1 MSPRHQPSDDDRK
14 RVVQAYIQQQTTTSI
29 SDVLGIKPQ
38 TIRAIIKLYKETGRI
53 NTLKRGGRH
62 ETKLNNHHKDTII
75 SWINEDCSM
84 TLQTIAS
91 KVSTEFGISI
101 SKSTVD
107 RVLGDFHFSWKRT
120 SNQPVARNDIAG
132 IHTRKIYADMYMEFL
147 GSYCERDFIFVD
159 EFGINV
165 SMRSRHG
172 RSIVGTRAV
181 QTVSTLR
188 SRNIT
193 VGAAMSIQGIIH
205 FKGRDSAFK
214 SSTFTDYLIEV
225 CDKLSQR
232 NQSNKIFVVDNASI
246 HNNPMTRQ
254 ILNLRGHVLMFLSP
268 YSPFLNP
275 IENLFSKWKERIRSS
290 RSNNENEPITA
301 LQTASQTITE
311 QDCNGYCRHMFRMLT
326 LCQRGEQIIDDLKN
340 ICPS

>member
-1 MSPRHQPSDDDRK
+1 MSPRYQTSDDDRK

-38 TIRAIIKLYKETGRI
+38 TIRAIIKLYKDTGRI
-53 NTLKRGGRH
+53 CTLKRGGRH
-62 ETKLNNHHKDTII
+62 ETKLNNHQKDII
-75 SWINEDCSM
+75 VSWINADCSM
-84 TLQTIAS
+84 TLQAIAA
-91 KVSTEFGISI
+91 KVSTAFGISI

-107 RVLGDFHFSWKRT
+107 RILGDFHFSWKRT

-132 IHTRKIYADMYMEFL
+132 IHARKIYADMYMEFL
-147 GSYCERDFIFVD
+147 GSYCERDFLFVD

-172 RSIVGTRAV
+172 RSMVGTRAV
-181 QTVSTLR
+181 QRVSTLR

-193 VGAAMSIQGIIH
+193 VGAAMSTQGIIH
-205 FKGRDSAFK
+205 FKWQDSAFK
-214 SSTFTDYLIEV
+214 SSSFTDYLTEV

-232 NQSNKIFVVDNASI
+232 NQSNRIFVVDNASI
-246 HNNPMTRQ
+246 HNNQMTRQ
-254 ILNLRGHVLMFLSP
+254 MLNLRGHVLMFLPP

-275 IENLFSKWKERIRSS
+275 IENLFSKWKEKIRSN
-290 RSNNENEPITA
+290 RPNNEDELIVA

-311 QDCNGYCRHMFRMLT
+311 QDCNGYYRHMFRMLT
-326 LCQRGEQIIDDLKN
+326 LCQRGEQIIDD
-340 ICPS
+340 